1 MEEVETE
8 GDREQNRGRG
18 SLADTNLS
26 NYLSEGIAELLLFVL
41 ILACKLAYDHRL
53 GLTVFLGLIG
63 TFVHHSGSVKREIE
77 LKEKRSVLSVV
88 MRLGLLFINIF
99 FIYYALQEQQLYKCL
114 MFLPPNIAVM
124 TLWAVLW
131 CVGITDFVVKY
142 STLILKCL
150 VTLLPG
156 SVLSFKKRG
165 KIYRALEEIS
175 QMYRLLPAFPMWV
188 SYFSDYRESHW
199 AIGYFLTFA
208 YVILKAFTVYR
219 KQKDLRKSLHDVFI
233 DVQYGI
239 SPSQD
244 QIRRVGEACP
254 ICQDDFQDP
263 IQLACKH
270 IFCENCVAM
279 WFDREQTCPMCRAQ
293 IAASPIWKDGSTA
306 MSIQLY

>member
-1 MEEVETE
+1 MVVFQGKIYRALEEISQMYRLLPAFPMWVSYFS
-8 GDREQNRGRG
+8 DYRESHWAIGYFLTFAYVILKVVYYTGNSCMG
-18 SLADTNLS
+18 NLQ
-26 NYLSEGIAELLLFVL
+26 
-41 ILACKLAYDHRL
+41 
-53 GLTVFLGLIG
+53 
-63 TFVHHSGSVKREIE
+63 
-77 LKEKRSVLSVV
+77 RS
-88 MRLGLLFINIF
+88 
-99 FIYYALQEQQLYKCL
+99 L